1 MAIRKTTGLMAA
13 VLAATTLLATG
24 LTVLP
29 SSVQNAQANP
39 CSDIGQNN
47 NAPGDFNEQ
56 ELENEIDCDFEN
68 IGSLVI
74 IEGGLLG
81 APSPLILPTP

>member
-29 SSVQNAQANP
+29 SSVQDAQANP
-39 CSDIGQNN
+39 CSDIGQS
-47 NAPGDFNEQ
+47 NAQAFSESEDP
-56 ELENEIDCDFEN
+56 ENEIDCDFEN

-81 APSPLILPTP
+81 APFILPTP

>member
-1 MAIRKTTGLMAA
+1 MAFRKTTFLTMAA
-13 VLAATTLLATG
+13 LTVATLLAAG
-24 LTVLP
+24 LTVLS
-29 SSVQNAQANP
+29 SSVQDAQANP

-47 NAPGDFNEQ
+47 NAPGDFNEH
-56 ELENEIDCDFEN
+56 ELENGVDCDFEN

-81 APSPLILPTP
+81 APMILPTP

>member
-1 MAIRKTTGLMAA
+1 MAFRKTTILMAA
-13 VLAATTLLATG
+13 MLAAATVIAAG

-29 SSVQNAQANP
+29 GSVQEAQANP
-39 CSDIGQNN
+39 CSDIGQSNS
-47 NAPGDFNEQ
+47 AGFAE

-74 IEGGLLG
+74 IEGGGLIG
-81 APSPLILPTP
+81 APMILPTP